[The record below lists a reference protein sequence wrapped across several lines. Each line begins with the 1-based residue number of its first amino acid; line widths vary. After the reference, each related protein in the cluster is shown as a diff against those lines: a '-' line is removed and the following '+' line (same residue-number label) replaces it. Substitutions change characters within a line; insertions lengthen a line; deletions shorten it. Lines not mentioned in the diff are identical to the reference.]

1 MPGEVDMCINYIFPA
16 GEPWHIGRRDNTTQ
30 RTTSNVTESQ
40 KIMSRTVQLTFLFII
55 PLVWLA
61 SVEKMASLFSPI
73 PLSDSFSIFIKK
85 LRKYGSIFSG
95 RTLWHT
101 KKSSCDNS
109 LSCRSFKLDV
119 QIDVMV
125 QQEQLRLIF
134 KEQCNDV
141 ELVSRKL
148 LQSSEVKEK
157 SRTCSY
163 LLREKEMFIAFN
175 VIIRPL
181 VMC

>member
-1 MPGEVDMCINYIFPA
+1 MPGEANMCINYIFPA

-30 RTTSNVTESQ
+30 RTTSDVTESQ
-40 KIMSRTVQLTFLFII
+40 KNMSRTVQLTFHFII
-55 PLVWLA
+55 PL
-61 SVEKMASLFSPI
+61 ASLFSPI

-85 LRKYGSIFSG
+85 LSIGNMVLYSVAEHFG
-95 RTLWHT
+95 TL

-109 LSCRSFKLDV
+109 LICRSFKLDV

-134 KEQCNDV
+134 KEQCNEV

-148 LQSSEVKEK
+148 LRSSDVKEK
-157 SRTCSY
+157 SWTCSY